1 VTTPAKTVPA
11 PTPETA
17 AFWDGCL
24 RGELLLQRCTACGSV
39 QFPPRRH
46 CGSCLGAALEWQQ
59 ASGRGRITSWTV
71 VRHPV
76 SAAFA
81 ADVPYV
87 VAIVALDEGP
97 TMMAGVRDCAI
108 DAMHIG
114 MRVEVVFET
123 RSETIAIPHVRPND
137 HSQRSTT

>member
-1 VTTPAKTVPA
+1 MTRPAKPLPVS
-11 PTPETA
+11 TPETVP
-17 AFWDGCL
+17 FWEGC
-24 RGELLLQRCTACGSV
+24 RQGELRLQRCTACDAL

-46 CGSCLGAALEWQQ
+46 CGSCLGDALAWQP

-97 TMMAGVRDCAI
+97 TMMAGVRECPI
-108 DAMHIG
+108 DVVHVG
-114 MRVEVVFET
+114 MQVEVVFEPRT
-123 RSETIAIPHVRPND
+123 DTIAIPHVRPQN

>member
-1 VTTPAKTVPA
+1 VTTSAKPLPV

-17 AFWDGCL
+17 AFWEGCR
-24 RGELLLQRCTACGSV
+24 RGELLLQRCTACGAM

-46 CGSCLGAALEWQQ
+46 CGSCLGDALAWRA

-76 SAAFA
+76 SPAFA

-108 DAMHIG
+108 DAVRVDMP
-114 MRVEVVFET
+114 VEVVFET
-123 RSETIAIPHVRPND
+123 RSETIAIPYV
-137 HSQRSTT
+137 RSTS